1 MTVIDSSAL
10 VELVLNPEL
19 AQRSSHL
26 LGDDVYAPALLI
38 PESLNALKKQVAR
51 KLISN
56 QRATI
61 AMQRIH
67 TAPIEMVS
75 MHSLTNEIWK
85 LSGNFS
91 TYDACYV
98 ALAQH
103 LDLALMTCDLKLATE
118 AEKHVPVVI
127 PN

>member
-10 VELVLNPEL
+10 VELVLDPAL
-19 AQRSSHL
+19 TRRSAHL
-26 LGDDVYAPALLI
+26 LGEDVFAPALLI

-51 KLISN
+51 KLITN

-67 TAPIEMVS
+67 AAPIDVVS
-75 MHSLTNEIWK
+75 MHSLTDQIWQ
-85 LSGNFS
+85 LTSTFS

-98 ALAQH
+98 ALAKH
-103 LDLALMTCDLKLATE
+103 LGLPLMTCDMRLASE
-118 AEKHVPVVI
+118 AKKHVSVI
-127 PN
+127 TPN

>member
-19 AQRSSHL
+19 ARRSGHL
-26 LGDDVYAPALLI
+26 LDDDVYAPALLI
-38 PESLNALKKQVAR
+38 PDSLNALKRQVSR

-56 QRATI
+56 QRATV
-61 AMQRIH
+61 AVQRIH

-75 MHSLTNEIWK
+75 MHPLTDEIWK
-85 LSGNFS
+85 ISSTFS

-98 ALAQH
+98 ALAKH
-103 LDLALMTCDLKLATE
+103 LSLPLMTCDTKLAAE
-118 AEKHVPVVI
+118 ARKHVPVVTPI
-127 PN
+127 

>member
-19 AQRSSHL
+19 ARRSGHL
-26 LGDDVYAPALLI
+26 LDDDVYAPALLI
-38 PESLNALKKQVAR
+38 PESLNALKRQVSR

-56 QRATI
+56 QRATV
-61 AMQRIH
+61 AVQRIH

-75 MHSLTNEIWK
+75 MHSLTDQIWR
-85 LSGNFS
+85 LSSTFS

-98 ALAQH
+98 ALAKH
-103 LDLALMTCDLKLATE
+103 LSLPLITCDIRLATE
-118 AEKHVPVVI
+118 AGKHVRIVTPS
-127 PN
+127 

>member
-10 VELVLNPEL
+10 VEFVLNPEL
-19 AQRSSHL
+19 SQRAAHL
-26 LGDDVYAPALLI
+26 LGDNVYAPALLI

-56 QRATI
+56 QRATV

-67 TAPIEMVS
+67 SAPIEMVS
-75 MHSLTNEIWK
+75 MHSLTDEIWK
-85 LSGNFS
+85 LSGTFS

-98 ALAQH
+98 ALAKH
-103 LDLALMTCDLKLATE
+103 LSLALMTCDIRLATE
-118 AEKHVPVVI
+118 AEKHVPVVT

>member
-10 VELVLNPEL
+10 VELVLNPVL
-19 AQRSSHL
+19 AQRSTHL

-56 QRATI
+56 QRATL

-75 MHSLTNEIWK
+75 MHALTDAIWK
-85 LSGNFS
+85 LSGTFS

-98 ALAQH
+98 ALAKH
-103 LDLALMTCDLKLATE
+103 LGLPLMTCDMRLATE
-118 AEKHVPVVI
+118 AEKHVPIVT
-127 PN
+127 PS